1 MAKWQPLRFQKS
13 VPSGLLVRIKL
24 GVVNQPEWRNG
35 NRCGLNEF
43 LQNEPDNENSLI
55 RCPSGLEGSTPFSGI
70 SLLVV

>member
-1 MAKWQPLRFQKS
+1 
-13 VPSGLLVRIKL
+13 
-24 GVVNQPEWRNG
+24 
-35 NRCGLNEF
+35 